1 MNLQELTVI
10 IWTNCKRKEIK
21 KICEYWSHNGARI
34 LILATDDS
42 IYGIL
47 ENTKVDLI
55 FIDPD
60 FEARLRFAS
69 KNIFTKYSILHG
81 DDDLT
86 LVSAVSKGI
95 RFLEKNQNYG
105 AVFGEV
111 MNFHQQKGFVNYY
124 IYRGKRKYQQKNIID
139 HLSNYQFSF
148 LMALHRTKSFRI
160 FLQTVSNSLKISKM
174 KECPAVSV
182 EIGFEVC
189 SILEIN
195 IKKISS
201 IFMLKQVGNE
211 LPNWQPNTI
220 EWLDNNKL
228 IVLQWVKEIVKGVKS
243 TNLNKF
249 QQQLLVEEV
258 ILGLE
263 KFSSPIQML
272 KIPFKNR
279 IKWGI
284 LQSLQIA
291 FSLFKKIKFQKIKYF
306 IPGVGYRELKKI
318 SNIFN

>member
-42 IYGIL
+42 IYRIL
-47 ENTKVDLI
+47 ENTKVDSI

-60 FEARLRFAS
+60 LGARLQFAS

-86 LVSAVSKGI
+86 LAPAVSKGI
-95 RFLEKNQNYG
+95 RFLERNQDIG
-105 AVFGEV
+105 AIFGEV
-111 MNFHQQKGFVNYY
+111 MLFDKQKGFINYY

-148 LMALHRTKSFRI
+148 IMALHRTKTFRI
-160 FLQTVSNSLKISKM
+160 LLQTVSNSLKIPKM
-174 KECPAVSV
+174 KECPALSV
-182 EIGFEVC
+182 EIGFEIC
-189 SILEIN
+189 SVLEIN

-211 LPNWQPNTI
+211 LPKWQPITN

-228 IVLQWVKEIVKGVKS
+228 TILQWVKEIVKGVKS

-249 QQQLLVEEV
+249 QQELLVEEV

-263 KFSSPIQML
+263 KYSSPIQKL

-279 IKWGI
+279 IKWGL
-284 LQSLQIA
+284 LQSLQIL
-291 FSLFKKIKFQKIKYF
+291 FSLLKKFTFKKIKYF
-306 IPGVGYRELKKI
+306 IPGVGYGELKKI